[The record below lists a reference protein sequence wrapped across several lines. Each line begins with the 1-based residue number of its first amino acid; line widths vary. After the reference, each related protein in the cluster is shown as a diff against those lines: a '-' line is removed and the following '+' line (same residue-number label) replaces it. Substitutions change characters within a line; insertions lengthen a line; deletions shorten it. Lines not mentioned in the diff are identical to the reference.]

1 MAIILAGLLLV
12 AIYLF
17 SLAIHDAV
25 KVEKKFQ
32 KILQDFKNAETVD
45 EFYQKIK
52 DYL

>member
-1 MAIILAGLLLV
+1 MTLVLAVSLLV
-12 AIYLF
+12 ALYLF

-25 KVEKKFQ
+25 KAEKKFQ
-32 KILQDFKNAETVD
+32 KILQDFKNAKTVD